1 MTAEEPT
8 ISEKRSWLARPRE
21 RRRWSIVVE
30 ETLIGSKGTGDRSE
44 RS

>member
-8 ISEKRSWLARPRE
+8 IFEKRSWLARE
-21 RRRWSIVVE
+21 RWRIVVE
-30 ETLIGSKGTGDRSE
+30 ETLIGGKGTGDRSE